1 MYNNEQKLKLHKV
14 VLEHKNTLL
23 GMDNC
28 YAGCEGEQFCNAQC
42 PSSDKRDIN
51 TGTNVV
57 HANVYRIMNGMA

>member
-14 VLEHKNTLL
+14 VWEHKNTLL

-28 YAGCEGEQFCNAQC
+28 IAGCENDPCTTMCNGQE
-42 PSSDKRDIN
+42 DGDLNN

-57 HANVYRIMNGMA
+57 HANVYRIMNGMV

>member
-28 YAGCEGEQFCNAQC
+28 VGGCDETTCKTFCTT
-42 PSSDKRDIN
+42 STDKQVGIN
-51 TGTNVV
+51 VI
-57 HANVYRIMNGMA
+57 HANIYRIMNGMA

>member
-14 VLEHKNTLL
+14 VWEHKNTLI

-28 YAGCEGEQFCNAQC
+28 VGGCTVSSCETVC
-42 PSSDKRDIN
+42 PGYYDI
-51 TGTNVV
+51 GVGSNVV

>member
-28 YAGCEGEQFCNAQC
+28 VGGCPDLNGCGPQC
-42 PSSDKRDIN
+42 GGNLNGPTYN
-51 TGTNVV
+51 TGRNVV
-57 HANVYRIMNGMA
+57 QANIY

>member
-28 YAGCEGEQFCNAQC
+28 EGGCAKSSCATFCTTPTDEQVG
-42 PSSDKRDIN
+42 IN
-51 TGTNVV
+51 VI
-57 HANVYRIMNGMA
+57 HANIYRIMNGMA